1 MGRSLLFAILI
12 FLVSGCDTGI
22 QTMGTTE
29 YGVRFRVLP
38 RFLGGGV
45 GSPSS
50 VILPLE
56 AGVVMPWEEVYR
68 FDTSP
73 QYLSWGKGATDEGD
87 LFFVVENEDVHTRA
101 RDGNEADL
109 KVTARYRI
117 KPDPQCLVN
126 LVQEV
131 ATTNEEIRNLVI
143 AAVRSDVRSHMNR
156 LRTAEFRDDKKRNKT
171 IDAATDAVRKHLAP
185 LGIDLEAITL
195 KEYRFVRTLSGGR
208 EDTSYQDRLRDIQER
223 EQDIE
228 GERSRVET
236 IRGKK
241 QKELQEAQSEYNA
254 RIAEAEGYK
263 AQAIYEGDAYYT
275 ARSNEA
281 KGILAEGTAEV
292 EGLKQQMAALA
303 GKGGKA
309 MLRLEIAKQL
319 AKANPRF
326 VTVGEAS
333 GGGASTGSAG
343 ASIGVSRT
351 DINQLIQQ
359 LGVLEAVVGQSPT
372 GTLQQGSE
380 QQGPRTVPQP
390 SSVNEK

>member
-1 MGRSLLFAILI
+1 MKRIYFLLVLTIALT
-12 FLVSGCDTGI
+12 GCDTGL

-56 AGVVMPWEEVYR
+56 TGIVMPWEEVYR

-73 QYLSWGKGATDEGD
+73 QYLSWGKGATDGGD
-87 LFFVVENEDVHTRA
+87 LFHVVENEDVHTRA

-109 KVTARYRI
+109 KITARYRI
-117 KPDPQCLVN
+117 KPDPEALVK
-126 LVQEV
+126 LAQEV
-131 ATTNEEIRNLVI
+131 AISEDEIRKLVI

-156 LRTAEFRDDKKRNKT
+156 LKTVEFRDDKKRNKT
-171 IDAATDAVRKHLAP
+171 IDAATEAVRAHLSP
-185 LGIDLEAITL
+185 LGIQLEAITL
-195 KEYRFVRTLSGGR
+195 KEYRFVRALSGGR

-236 IRGKK
+236 VRGKK

-263 AQAIYEGDAYYT
+263 AQAIYEGDAYFT

-292 EGLKQQMAALA
+292 EGLKQQMAALS
-303 GKGGKA
+303 GKGGRA
-309 MLRLEIAKQL
+309 MLRLEVAKQL

-326 VTVGEAS
+326 VTLGEGNNA
-333 GGGASTGSAG
+333 GGNG
-343 ASIGVSRT
+343 ASIGVSKT
-351 DINQLIQQ
+351 DMNQLIQQ
-359 LGVLEAVVGQSPT
+359 LGVLEGLAGQASGDAPAPRSVPT
-372 GTLQQGSE
+372 TQGTTERKNGE
-380 QQGPRTVPQP
+380 ENG
-390 SSVNEK
+390 K

>member
-1 MGRSLLFAILI
+1 MKRVYFLLV
-12 FLVSGCDTGI
+12 LVAALTGCDTGL

-45 GSPSS
+45 GSASS

-56 AGVVMPWEEVYR
+56 TGVVMPWEEVYR

-73 QYLSWGKGATDEGD
+73 QYLSWGKGATDGGD
-87 LFFVVENEDVHTRA
+87 LFHVVENEDVHTRA

-109 KVTARYRI
+109 KITARYRI
-117 KPDPQCLVN
+117 KPDPESLVK
-126 LVQEV
+126 LAQEV
-131 ATTNEEIRNLVI
+131 AISEDEIRKLVI

-156 LRTAEFRDDKKRNKT
+156 LKTVEFRDDKKRNKT
-171 IDAATDAVRKHLAP
+171 IDAATEAVRGHLSP
-185 LGIDLEAITL
+185 LGIQLEAITL
-195 KEYRFVRTLSGGR
+195 KEYRFVRALSGGR

-236 IRGKK
+236 VRGKK
-241 QKELQEAQSEYNA
+241 QKELQEAQSEYNS

-263 AQAIYEGDAYYT
+263 AQAIYEGDGYFT

-281 KGILAEGTAEV
+281 KAILAEGTAEV
-292 EGLKQQMAALA
+292 EGLKQQMAALS
-303 GKGGKA
+303 GKGGRA
-309 MLRLEIAKQL
+309 MLRLEVAKQL
-319 AKANPRF
+319 AKANPKF
-326 VTVGEAS
+326 VTLGEGNNTA
-333 GGGASTGSAG
+333 TNG

-351 DINQLIQQ
+351 DMNQLIQQ
-359 LGVLEAVVGQSPT
+359 LGVLEGLAGQVSGDAASPRSVLT
-372 GTLQQGSE
+372 SQGTTERKNGE
-380 QQGPRTVPQP
+380 ENG
-390 SSVNEK
+390 K

>member
-1 MGRSLLFAILI
+1 
-12 FLVSGCDTGI
+12 
-22 QTMGTTE
+22 
-29 YGVRFRVLP
+29 
-38 RFLGGGV
+38 
-45 GSPSS
+45 
-50 VILPLE
+50 
-56 AGVVMPWEEVYR
+56 
-68 FDTSP
+68 
-73 QYLSWGKGATDEGD
+73 
-87 LFFVVENEDVHTRA
+87 
-101 RDGNEADL
+101 
-109 KVTARYRI
+109 
-117 KPDPQCLVN
+117 
-126 LVQEV
+126 
-131 ATTNEEIRNLVI
+131 VI

-156 LRTAEFRDDKKRNKT
+156 LRTVEFRDDKKRNKT
-171 IDAATDAVRKHLAP
+171 IDAATEAVRKHLLP

-236 IRGKK
+236 VRGKK

-263 AQAIYEGDAYYT
+263 AQAIYEGDAYYS
-275 ARSNEA
+275 ARANEA

-319 AKANPRF
+319 ARANPRF
-326 VTVGEAS
+326 VTVGESA
-333 GGGASTGSAG
+333 GGGTSTNGSG

-359 LGVLEAVVGQSPT
+359 LGVLEAVVGQNPT
-372 GTLQQGSE
+372 NAPQNGSDKD
-380 QQGPRTVPQP
+380 GVLSLPHTP
-390 SSVNEK
+390 SVIENVDKEK